1 MHHLLFLGILLLP
14 KAYTLKCYECAAG
27 SSGTCIDTT
36 NECPPLATQ
45 CSALRIIMYS
55 GESVIADINGKS
67 CSLAEHCAQAS
78 VNFGM
83 TRTVLINQCCTTDLC
98 NSLPAP
104 DYSKAR
110 PSGRKCFTCNGLHC
124 NATVE
129 CQGNEYHCIST
140 TVDIKGQKTTM
151 KGCASKQMCTN
162 TEQVEGLIGTQIS
175 CCEGDY
181 CNSGSRQRAG
191 KLLLVALLLS
201 LIMRCNVFL

>member
-1 MHHLLFLGILLLP
+1 MHHRLLLLGILLLP

-27 SSGTCIDTT
+27 SSATCIDTT
-36 NECPPLATQ
+36 KECPPMATH
-45 CSALRIIMYS
+45 CSALRIIMHS

-67 CSLAEHCAQAS
+67 CSFSEQCAQAS

-83 TRTVLINQCCTTDLC
+83 TRTVLANECCTTDLC

-104 DYSKAR
+104 DYSKTR
-110 PSGRKCFTCNGLHC
+110 PSGRKCFTCNGLQC
-124 NATVE
+124 TSTVE

-140 TVDIKGQKTTM
+140 TVEIKGQKTTM

-162 TEQVEGLIGTQIS
+162 TEQLEGLAGTRIS

-181 CNSGSRQRAG
+181 CNGGSRPRAG
-191 KLLLVALLLS
+191 LLLLGAPLLY
-201 LIMRCNVFL
+201 LIVWP